1 VVHEQYT
8 IEVADDASSWRAGD
22 QIVIASTDFDWTQ
35 AETFTIESADGTTI
49 NMKGDCQY
57 THYGEIYD
65 GMVDMRAEVGL
76 LTRYII
82 NTHWLLRSAFSQG
95 KIQKKKISPKN
106 SKKKPK
112 YFYA

>member
-35 AETFTIESADGTTI
+35 AETFTIESADDTII

-76 LTRYII
+76 LTRYIF
-82 NTHWLLRSAFSQG
+82 NTRGLLRYAPRFHREEA
-95 KIQKKKISPKN
+95 KKKFPQKN
-106 SKKKPK
+106 
-112 YFYA
+112 